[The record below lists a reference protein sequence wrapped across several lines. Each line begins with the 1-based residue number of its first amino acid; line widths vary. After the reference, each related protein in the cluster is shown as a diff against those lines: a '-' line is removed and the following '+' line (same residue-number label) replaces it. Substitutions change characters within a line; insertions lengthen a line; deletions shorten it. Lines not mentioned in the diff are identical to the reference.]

1 MPTGA
6 GSSNQLN
13 SAKERVLGDTLVAT
27 ERGHP
32 ETEGD
37 SLLFRRT
44 LRELVDELSE
54 DERLVLSLRWA
65 GDGWML
71 RCSVEFSGA

>member
-1 MPTGA
+1 MPTSA

-13 SAKERVLGDTLVAT
+13 SAKERVLGDTLVAK

-32 ETEGD
+32 EREGD

-54 DERLVLSLRWA
+54 DERLVLSLR
-65 GDGWML
+65 
-71 RCSVEFSGA
+71 